1 MNPLSTNVRMI
12 AYDRREAGASGGRVK
27 QFIWRWI
34 LDSFAAAEN
43 ARVAA

>member
-1 MNPLSTNVRMI
+1 MNPLSTNVRII

-34 LDSFAAAEN
+34 LDSFAAGEN